1 MNLNMQKITR
11 TTTTTVTHRSVD
23 QSGAVR
29 MTIRKTNT
37 VAVSVSAC
45 PQAGNEIQG
54 VSSDEADTA
63 EKDAEGDMS
72 DPRTFSIKGLP
83 LAHIHSLIE
92 TWGGPS
98 LLEGLTTTD
107 VCVRFL
113 KPLTVESGLS
123 LCAQYYTSKNTAMAS
138 LIQNATWFI
147 SHAWQYRFLDVI
159 GAIDNFAAQEGLDPA
174 TTVIWFDLFSN
185 SQHDTASKPFTW
197 WETTF
202 MNAVKK
208 IGNVVMVIQPWSNP
222 IPLTRVWCIFEL
234 YASTATSSS
243 FHVAMTPTETK
254 AFMAQL
260 LDNTESYYKVLS
272 SLRSQNA
279 KSFLETDRLAIF
291 ALVRET
297 VGFIALDRLVLDTL
311 LKWTFSQLKQF
322 SEKAETRE
330 ESLSW
335 KVVLGTFY
343 YLMGKNSEAEQLLL
357 GLVGQCKDVFGET
370 HIQTLNVLYKLGVN
384 YLAQARYK
392 EAEQQFLLCIESS
405 DGADAVASIN
415 FSVSLATAYSRLGR
429 FDEAE
434 AVYKTCLQEGK
445 IQRDLS
451 TLAALSSFG
460 GFYLDQKRYA
470 EAEPMLKQ
478 VLEERVQALGK
489 THPISMRSMK
499 ALGRL
504 YLQMEKFDEAE
515 VLLLA
520 AVEGNHQAF
529 GDEHFA
535 TLGAMNDLAVLYDEQ
550 RLFSKAE
557 QIYIKCVELR
567 TVTVGEFH
575 PDTLLAKCNLAMNL
589 QFQYRNAEAEPL
601 FDASVEGFKKTLGLL
616 HPDTLRTM
624 TNAAVFYE
632 LYEQF
637 EKAGVLY
644 KQVLDARTKMLGLSH
659 ANTLVSMSSL
669 ADVYNAE
676 GRKQEAKELHES
688 CLEQRTATLGPHHL
702 DTLATTKS
710 LAKLDQSLGD
720 STAAES
726 LFLNL
731 VDGLKITLGASDRK
745 TMDAMNEVGL
755 FYISKR
761 QFSKAEPMFETASHE
776 SKQTLGSNHLYT
788 LSLMNNLGF
797 VYKMQGKSGEAKET
811 FNKCLDTCHVLGEAA
826 TAIKLRALFHLGS
839 LHESL
844 GEIEDAEKVLKACHE
859 GQVEMLGPNHP
870 QTLATQSI
878 LDRIHPIEC

>member
-1 MNLNMQKITR
+1 SQTYMQKITH
-11 TTTTTVTHRSVD
+11 TTTTTVTRRTVD
-23 QSGAVR
+23 QSGTVR
-29 MTIRKTNT
+29 TETRKTNSVT
-37 VAVSVSAC
+37 VSVSAT
-45 PQAGNEIQG
+45 PQAGNEVQS
-54 VSSDEADTA
+54 VSSNEPVRA
-63 EKDAEGDMS
+63 EEDAEGDMS

-98 LLEGLTTTD
+98 ALEGLTTTD

-113 KPLTVESGLS
+113 KPLTIESGLS
-123 LCAQYYTSKNTAMAS
+123 LCAQYYTSKNTALAS
-138 LIQNATWFI
+138 LVQNATWFI

-159 GAIDNFAAQEGLDPA
+159 GAVDNFAAQEGLDPD

-234 YASTATSSS
+234 YASTATGSS
-243 FHVAMTPTETK
+243 FHVAMTNAETK

-260 LDNTESYYKVLS
+260 LDNAESYYEVLS

-311 LKWTFSQLKQF
+311 LEWTFSQLKQF

-330 ESLSW
+330 EALSW

-343 YLMGKNSEAEQLLL
+343 YLMGRNSDAEKLLL
-357 GLVGQCKDVFGET
+357 ELVGQCQEVFGDA

-392 EAEQQFLLCIESS
+392 EAEQQFLQCIELSEGG
-405 DGADAVASIN
+405 DQEASIN

-429 FDEAE
+429 FVEAE
-434 AVYKTCLQEGK
+434 AVYKDCIEKGK
-445 IQRDLS
+445 MQQNAPVLA
-451 TLAALSSFG
+451 TLGSFG

-489 THPISMRSMK
+489 THPISIRSMK

-504 YLQMEKFDEAE
+504 YLEMEKFDDAE

-520 AVEGNHQAF
+520 AVEGNQQAF
-529 GDEHFA
+529 GDGHFA
-535 TLGAMNDLAVLYDEQ
+535 TLGAMNDVAVLHDEQ

-557 QIYIKCVELR
+557 QIYLKCVELR
-567 TVTVGEFH
+567 TATVGEFH

-601 FDASVEGFKKTLGLL
+601 FDASVEGFKKVLGLL

-632 LYEQF
+632 LDEQF
-637 EKAGVLY
+637 EKASVLY
-644 KQVLDARTKMLGLSH
+644 KEVLEARTKMLGLSH
-659 ANTLVSMSSL
+659 ASTLVSMSSL

-676 GRKQEAKELHES
+676 GRKQEAKELYEN
-688 CLEQRTATLGPHHL
+688 CLEQRVATLGPHHL
-702 DTLATTKS
+702 DTLATTRT
-710 LAKLDQSLGD
+710 LAKLNQSLGD
-720 STAAES
+720 PTAAET
-726 LFLNL
+726 LFLNH
-731 VDGLKITLGASDRK
+731 VNGLKIALGTSDRK
-745 TMDAMNEVGL
+745 TMDAMNELGL
-755 FYISKR
+755 FYISKQ
-761 QFSKAEPMFETASHE
+761 QFSKAEPMFETALQE

-788 LSLMNNLGF
+788 LSLMNNLAF
-797 VYKMQGKSGEAKET
+797 VYKAQGKADEAKDT
-811 FNKCLDTCHVLGEAA
+811 FNKCLETCNVLGESAA
-826 TAIKLRALFHLGS
+826 AIKLRALFHLGS

-844 GEIEDAEKVLKACHE
+844 GEIEDAAKLLSACHE
-859 GQVEMLGPNHP
+859 GQVEMLGPDHP
-870 QTLATQSI
+870 QTLATQTI
-878 LDRIHPIEC
+878 LDRLHPIEC